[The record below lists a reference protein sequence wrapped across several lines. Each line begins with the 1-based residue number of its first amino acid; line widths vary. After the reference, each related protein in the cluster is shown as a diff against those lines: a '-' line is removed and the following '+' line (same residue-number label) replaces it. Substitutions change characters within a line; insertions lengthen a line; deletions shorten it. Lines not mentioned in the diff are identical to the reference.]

1 VKNGQREGVF
11 GIFGLNNSVQGS
23 IVPLLPRLFKKT
35 RRAAA
40 SNDHGRLFE
49 ASSTVVNFNFF
60 SNNFIMLIQQKL
72 TFMLL
77 FLNVN

>member
-1 VKNGQREGVF
+1 LETHEKPLIINCAGERLVKNGQREGVF

-60 SNNFIMLIQQKL
+60 SNN
-72 TFMLL
+72 
-77 FLNVN
+77 